1 MMKILLLGK
10 NGQVGWELQ
19 RSLAPLGQMVALD
32 RTEGRGL
39 VGDLSDLD
47 GLVRTLRELK
57 PDIVVNA
64 AAYTAVDR
72 AESEPEL
79 ATRVNAEAPQ
89 VLAETLAK
97 QGGWLIH
104 YSTDYV
110 FDGSGSRPWKEEDEP
125 NPLNVY
131 GRSKLFGE
139 QAIQRSGCNH
149 LIFRTSWVYGAHGN
163 NFAKSM
169 LRLATEQE
177 YLRVVDDQVGTPTG
191 AELLA
196 DVTAH
201 IIRSI
206 RVNSGA
212 SGLYHLV
219 AGGGTSWYGYA
230 RFVIEQMRGHG
241 ENLIVRNIEPVS
253 TKEYSMPTRRP
264 LNSRLDCS
272 KLCDVFGLHLPG
284 WQSGV
289 LRMLRELPEYRE

>member
-32 RTEGRGL
+32 RTGDQGL
-39 VGDLSDLD
+39 VGDLSDLG
-47 GLVRTLRELK
+47 GLMRTLRKLK

-72 AESEPEL
+72 AEGEPEQ
-79 ATRVNAEAPQ
+79 AMRINAEAPR
-89 VLAETLAK
+89 VLAETLAEWD
-97 QGGWLIH
+97 GWLIH

-110 FDGSGSRPWKEEDEP
+110 FDGSGSQPWREDEKP
-125 NPLNVY
+125 SPLNAY

-139 QAIQRSGCNH
+139 QAIRCAGCNY
-149 LIFRTSWVYGAHGN
+149 LIFRTSWVYGARGS
-163 NFAKSM
+163 NFAKSI
-169 LRLATEQE
+169 LRLATERE
-177 YLRVVDDQVGTPTG
+177 YLKVVDDQVGAPTG

-201 IIRSI
+201 AIRSV

-212 SGLYHLV
+212 GGLYHLA
-219 AGGGTSWYGYA
+219 AGGETSWYGYA
-230 RFVIEQMRGHG
+230 RFVIEQMEGHAG
-241 ENLIVRNIEPVS
+241 NILVRDVEPVS
-253 TKEYSMPTRRP
+253 TKEYSAPARRP

-272 KLCDVFGLHLPG
+272 KLRDVFGVHLPD

>member
-32 RTEGRGL
+32 RTGDQGL
-39 VGDLSDLD
+39 VGDLSDLG
-47 GLVRTLRELK
+47 GLMRTLRKLK

-72 AESEPEL
+72 AEGEPEQ
-79 ATRVNAEAPQ
+79 AMRINAEAPR
-89 VLAETLAK
+89 VLAETLAEWD
-97 QGGWLIH
+97 GWLIH

-110 FDGSGSRPWKEEDEP
+110 FDGSGSQPWREDEKP
-125 NPLNVY
+125 SPLNAY

-139 QAIQRSGCNH
+139 QAIRCAGCNY
-149 LIFRTSWVYGAHGN
+149 LIFRTSWVYGARGS
-163 NFAKSM
+163 NFAKSI
-169 LRLATEQE
+169 LRLATERE
-177 YLRVVDDQVGTPTG
+177 YLKVVDDQVGAPTG

-201 IIRSI
+201 AIRSV

-212 SGLYHLV
+212 GGLYHLV
-219 AGGGTSWYGYA
+219 AGGETSWYGYA
-230 RFVIEQMRGHG
+230 RFVIEQMEGHAG
-241 ENLIVRNIEPVS
+241 NILVRDVEPVS
-253 TKEYSMPTRRP
+253 TKEYSAPARRP

-272 KLCDVFGLHLPG
+272 KLRDVFGVHLPD